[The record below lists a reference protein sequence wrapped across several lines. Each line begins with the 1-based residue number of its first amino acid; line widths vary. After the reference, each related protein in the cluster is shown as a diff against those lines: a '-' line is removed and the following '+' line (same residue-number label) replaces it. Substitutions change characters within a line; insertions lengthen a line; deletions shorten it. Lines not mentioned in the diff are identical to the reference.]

1 MRSEGSIVASEA
13 DAAAQDDRA
22 RIFAANRAH
31 GKVALRVAHRDGR
44 TRPQTLHEAGSL
56 RVRFPRSRTSTLE
69 AVMVNTAGGIAG
81 GDCFDIELTAGPD
94 AQIMVTS
101 AAAEK
106 VYRSSGPD
114 AQTRIALNVDPGGS
128 IVWLPQ
134 ETIVFNCARIARSI
148 DVNLAKEARLIVAE
162 AVIFGRLG
170 MGEVV
175 EAGRLV
181 DFWRVRQQGRLV
193 FAESTRLEGA
203 IAEKLREPAVAKGG
217 LGIAT
222 LLVVPA
228 DAGLADRVRSLD
240 ADFCG
245 EVGISVWNG
254 LALVRF
260 CAKDGAT
267 LRRDLS
273 TVLTALPGQSL
284 PRLWCN

>member
-1 MRSEGSIVASEA
+1 MTSGLNR
-13 DAAAQDDRA
+13 DDKA
-22 RIFAANRAH
+22 RIFAANRAR
-31 GKVALRVAHRDGR
+31 GTIALRVAHRDGR
-44 TRPQTLHEAGSL
+44 TRPQSIHEAGSL
-56 RVRFPRSRTSTLE
+56 RVRFPRSRTAALE
-69 AVMVNTAGGIAG
+69 AVILNTAGGLAG
-81 GDCFDIELTAGPD
+81 GDCLDIKLSAGKD
-94 AQIMVTS
+94 TRITVTS

-114 AQTRIALNVDPGGS
+114 ARIHIVLNAEPRGS

-134 ETIVFNCARIARSI
+134 ETIVFNRARIARSI
-148 DVNLAKEARLIVAE
+148 EVDLAEAARLIIAE

-175 EAGRLV
+175 EAGRLI
-181 DFWRVRQQGRLV
+181 DSWRVRQQGRLV
-193 FAESTRLEGA
+193 FAETTRLDDA

-217 LGIAT
+217 VAIAT
-222 LLVVPA
+222 LLIMPA
-228 DAGLADRVRSLD
+228 DAGLADQLRALD

-245 EVGISVWNG
+245 EIGISSWNG

-260 CAKDGAT
+260 CAKDGAA

>member
-1 MRSEGSIVASEA
+1 MPSEGSIMASEA
-13 DAAAQDDRA
+13 DVGVHDDKA

-31 GKVALRVAHRDGR
+31 GKIALRVADRGGR
-44 TRPQTLHEAGSL
+44 TRPQTVHEAGSL
-56 RVRFPRSRTSTLE
+56 RVRFPRSRTAALE
-69 AVMVNTAGGIAG
+69 AVIVNTAGGLAG
-81 GDCFDIELTAGPD
+81 GDCLDIELSAGTNT
-94 AQIMVTS
+94 QITVTS

-114 AQTRIALNVDPGGS
+114 TRMRIALNVDPGGS
-128 IVWLPQ
+128 IVWVPQ
-134 ETIVFNCARIARSI
+134 ETILFNCARIARSI
-148 DVNLAKEARLIVAE
+148 EVNLANEARLIIAE

-170 MGEVV
+170 MGETL

-193 FAESTRLEGA
+193 FAETTRLEGA

-222 LLVVPA
+222 LLIVPA
-228 DAGLADRVRSLD
+228 DAALADRLRASE

-245 EVGISVWNG
+245 EVGISAWNG

-260 CAKDGAT
+260 CAKDGAA
-267 LRRDLS
+267 LRRDLI
-273 TVLTALPGQSL
+273 TMLTALPGQSL

>member
-1 MRSEGSIVASEA
+1 MASEA
-13 DAAAQDDRA
+13 DGAAQDDKA
-22 RIFAANRAH
+22 RIFAANRAR
-31 GKVALRVAHRDGR
+31 GKIALRVAEYDGR
-44 TRPQTLHEAGSL
+44 TRPQRLHEAGSL
-56 RVRFPRSRTSTLE
+56 RVRFPRSRSGALE
-69 AVMVNTAGGIAG
+69 AVIINTAGGMAG
-81 GDCFDIELTAGPD
+81 GDCLDIELAAGTG
-94 AQIMVTS
+94 AQITVTS

-106 VYRSSGPD
+106 VYRSNGPD
-114 AQTRIALNVDPGGS
+114 AQMHIALHAEPGGS

-134 ETIVFNCARIARSI
+134 ETIVFNGARIARSI
-148 DVNLAKEARLIVAE
+148 EVDLAKEARLIIAE

-175 EAGRLV
+175 AAGRLV
-181 DFWRVRQQGRLV
+181 DLWRVRQQGRLV
-193 FAESTRLEGA
+193 FAETTRLDGA

-222 LLVVPA
+222 LLIVPA
-228 DAGLADRVRSLD
+228 DAELADRVRTLD

-245 EVGISVWNG
+245 EIGISAWNG

-260 CAKDGAT
+260 CAKDGAA

-273 TVLTALPGQSL
+273 TILTALPGQSL

>member
-1 MRSEGSIVASEA
+1 VASEA
-13 DAAAQDDRA
+13 GVAAQDDKA
-22 RIFAANRAH
+22 RIFAANRAR
-31 GKVALRVAHRDGR
+31 GKVALTVAQREGR
-44 TRPQTLHEAGSL
+44 TRPHTIHEAGSL
-56 RVRFPRSRTSTLE
+56 RVRFPRSRTSALE
-69 AVMVNTAGGIAG
+69 AVIVNTAGGIAA
-81 GDCFDIELTAGPD
+81 GDCLDIELAAGTG
-94 AQIMVTS
+94 AQITVTS

-106 VYRSSGPD
+106 VYRSNGPD
-114 AQTRIALNVDPGGS
+114 ARIRIALNIDPGGS

-134 ETIVFNCARIARSI
+134 ETILFNCARIARSI
-148 DVNLAKEARLIVAE
+148 EVNLAKEARLIIAE

-193 FAESTRLEGA
+193 FAETTRLEGA
-203 IAEKLREPAVAKGG
+203 IAEKLREPGVAKGG
-217 LGIAT
+217 VGIAT
-222 LLVVPA
+222 LLVAPA
-228 DAGLADRVRSLD
+228 DAGLADRVRALD

-245 EVGISVWNG
+245 EIGISAWNG

-267 LRRDLS
+267 LRHDLS

>member
-1 MRSEGSIVASEA
+1 MAIEA
-13 DAAAQDDRA
+13 DGAAQDDKA
-22 RIFAANRAH
+22 RIFAANRAR
-31 GKVALRVAHRDGR
+31 GKIALRVAQSDGR

-56 RVRFPRSRTSTLE
+56 RVRFPRSRTAALE
-69 AVMVNTAGGIAG
+69 AVIVNTAGGVAG
-81 GDCFDIELTAGPD
+81 GDCLDIELAAGTG
-94 AQIMVTS
+94 AQITVTS

-114 AQTRIALNVDPGGS
+114 ARIRIALHAEPGGS

-148 DVNLAKEARLIVAE
+148 EVDLAKEARLIIAE

-175 EAGRLV
+175 AAGRLV
-181 DFWRVRQQGRLV
+181 DLWRVRQQGRLL
-193 FAESTRLEGA
+193 FAETTRLDGA

-222 LLVVPA
+222 LLIVPA
-228 DAGLADRVRSLD
+228 DAGLADRLRALD

-245 EVGISVWNG
+245 EIGISAWNG

-260 CAKDGAT
+260 CAKDGAA

-273 TVLTALPGQSL
+273 TVLSALRGQSL

>member
-1 MRSEGSIVASEA
+1 MTSGLNR
-13 DAAAQDDRA
+13 DDKA
-22 RIFAANRAH
+22 RIFAANRAR
-31 GKVALRVAHRDGR
+31 GTIALRVAHRDGR
-44 TRPQTLHEAGSL
+44 TRPQSIHEAGSL
-56 RVRFPRSRTSTLE
+56 RVRFPRSRTAALE
-69 AVMVNTAGGIAG
+69 AVILNTAGGLAG
-81 GDCFDIELTAGPD
+81 GDCLDIKLSAGKD
-94 AQIMVTS
+94 TRITVTS

-114 AQTRIALNVDPGGS
+114 ARIHIVLNAEPRGS
-128 IVWLPQ
+128 IAWLPQ
-134 ETIVFNCARIARSI
+134 ETIVFNRARIARSI
-148 DVNLAKEARLIVAE
+148 EVDLAEAARLIIAE

-175 EAGRLV
+175 EAGRLI
-181 DFWRVRQQGRLV
+181 DSWRVRQQGRLV
-193 FAESTRLEGA
+193 FAETTRLDDA

-217 LGIAT
+217 VAIAT
-222 LLVVPA
+222 LLIMPA
-228 DAGLADRVRSLD
+228 DAGLADQLRALD

-245 EVGISVWNG
+245 EIGISSWNG

-260 CAKDGAT
+260 CAKDGAA

>member
-1 MRSEGSIVASEA
+1 MASEA
-13 DAAAQDDRA
+13 DVTAADDTA

-31 GKVALRVAHRDGR
+31 GKIALTVAHRDGR

-56 RVRFPRSRTSTLE
+56 RVRFPRSLTRALE

-81 GDCFDIELTAGPD
+81 GDRLEIELRAGTG
-94 AQIMVTS
+94 AQVTFTS

-114 AQTRIALNVDPGGS
+114 AQIRVALNVDPGGS
-128 IVWLPQ
+128 MVWLPQ

-148 DVNLAKEARLIVAE
+148 EVDLAKEARLIIAE

-175 EAGRLV
+175 ETGRLV
-181 DFWRVRQQGRLV
+181 DFWRVRQEGRLV
-193 FAESTRLEGA
+193 FAETTRLDGA

-228 DAGLADRVRSLD
+228 DAGLADMVRSLA
-240 ADFCG
+240 ADCCG
-245 EVGISVWNG
+245 EIGISAWNG

-267 LRRDLS
+267 LRRDLG

>member
-1 MRSEGSIVASEA
+1 MASEA
-13 DAAAQDDRA
+13 DVAAQDDIA
-22 RIFAANRAH
+22 RIFAANRAQ
-31 GKVALRVAHRDGR
+31 GKVALTVAYRDGR
-44 TRPQTLHEAGSL
+44 TRPQELHEAGSL
-56 RVRFPRSRTSTLE
+56 RVRFPRSRTSALE

-81 GDCFDIELTAGPD
+81 GDCFEIELTAGTD
-94 AQIMVTS
+94 AQITVTS

-114 AQTRIALNVDPGGS
+114 ARIRVALNVRPGGS
-128 IVWLPQ
+128 IAWLPQ
-134 ETIVFNCARIARSI
+134 ETIVFNRARIARSI
-148 DVNLAKEARLIVAE
+148 EVDLAKEARLIIAE

-193 FAESTRLEGA
+193 FAETTRLDGA

-217 LGIAT
+217 VGIAT

-228 DAGLADRVRSLD
+228 DPGLVDMVRSLG

-245 EVGISVWNG
+245 EMGISAWNG

>member
-1 MRSEGSIVASEA
+1 LIMASEA
-13 DAAAQDDRA
+13 DGAAPDDKA
-22 RIFAANRAH
+22 RIFAANRAR
-31 GKVALRVAHRDGR
+31 GKIALRVAQHDGR

-56 RVRFPRSRTSTLE
+56 RVRFPRSRTAALE
-69 AVMVNTAGGIAG
+69 AVIVNTAGGMAG
-81 GDCFDIELTAGPD
+81 GDCLDIELAAGSGT
-94 AQIMVTS
+94 QITVTS

-114 AQTRIALNVDPGGS
+114 TRIRITLQAEPGGS

-134 ETIVFNCARIARSI
+134 ETIVFNRARIARSI
-148 DVNLAKEARLIVAE
+148 EVDLAKEARLIIAE

-181 DFWRVRQQGRLV
+181 DLWRVRQQGRLV
-193 FAESTRLEGA
+193 FAETTRLDGA

-222 LLVVPA
+222 LLIVPA
-228 DAGLADRVRSLD
+228 DAGLADRLRALD

-245 EVGISVWNG
+245 EIGVSAWNG

-260 CAKDGAT
+260 CAKDGAA

-273 TVLTALPGQSL
+273 TVLSALRGQSL

>member
-1 MRSEGSIVASEA
+1 MA
-13 DAAAQDDRA
+13 DGAAQDDRA
-22 RIFAANRAH
+22 RIFAANRAR
-31 GKVALRVAHRDGR
+31 GKIALRVAARDGR

-56 RVRFPRSRTSTLE
+56 RVRFPRSRTAALE
-69 AVMVNTAGGIAG
+69 AVIVNTGGGIAG
-81 GDCFDIELTAGPD
+81 GDCLDIELAAGTG
-94 AQIMVTS
+94 AQITVTS

-114 AQTRIALNVDPGGS
+114 ARVRIALHAEPGGS

-148 DVNLAKEARLIVAE
+148 EVDLAQEARLVIAE

-175 EAGRLV
+175 EAGRVV
-181 DFWRVRQQGRLV
+181 DTWRVRQQGRLV
-193 FAESTRLEGA
+193 FAETTRLDGA
-203 IAEKLREPAVAKGG
+203 IAEKLREPAVANGG

-222 LLVVPA
+222 LLIVPA
-228 DAGLADRVRSLD
+228 DAGLADRVRALE

-245 EVGISVWNG
+245 EIGISAWNG

-260 CAKDGAT
+260 CAKDGGA

-273 TVLTALPGQSL
+273 TVLTKLSGQSL